1 MPSKDT
7 FPLRANRAR
16 MRREFNAQARIGKY
30 GKTGLD
36 RVAFTPAYNDVRDLV
51 QGWMKEAGLQTRVD
65 AVGNLYGRKE
75 GRMNGLPAVM
85 AGSHLD
91 SQSPGGRFDGPAG
104 VLTALEAFR
113 RIDEAGLAYDHPIEV
128 VAFVGEESAC
138 GMTVF
143 GSSVATG
150 VVGVKDLKN
159 TEHPPTGKTLYEAIE
174 AVGGSPARVRSCR
187 IKKGSLKA
195 FLELHIEQGPV
206 LESAEAPIGIV
217 DRVVGYTRGE
227 VHFTGVT
234 AHSGGQPMPYR
245 KDAGIA
251 AADFMVRV
259 ESIVNRAPDSQRL
272 TITFGEME
280 ALPGWVSIVP
290 GGARLSFDLRSRS
303 QAVMERTLARMEKTL
318 AAIEK
323 ERGVQGR
330 LSGVNKLAVCPTSA
344 RIQRA
349 LRRASKET
357 GHASLALSSGGVHD
371 ACRMAAICPMGM
383 VFIPSVGGLSHTPE
397 EFTHFDDMVKGAE
410 ILASAIAHLC
420 DEKVKA

>member
-1 MPSKDT
+1 MPARNT
-7 FPLRANRAR
+7 LPLRANRAR
-16 MRREFNAQARIGKY
+16 MKREFDAQAQIGKF

-36 RVAFTPAYNDVRDLV
+36 RVAFTPAYNRVRDLFED
-51 QGWMKEAGLQTRVD
+51 WMKKAGLNTRVD

-75 GRMNGLPAVM
+75 GRKRGLPAVM
-85 AGSHLD
+85 VGSHLD

-104 VLTALEAFR
+104 VLTALEAVR
-113 RIDEAGLAYDHPIEV
+113 RIGEEEVAHDHPIEV

-150 VVGVKDLKN
+150 VVGVRDLKN
-159 TEHPPTGKTLYEAIE
+159 TVHPPTGKSLYEAIE
-174 AVGGSPARVRSCR
+174 SVGGAPARVRSCR
-187 IKKGSLKA
+187 IRKGALKA

-206 LESAEAPIGIV
+206 LESAGTPIGIV

-227 VHFTGVT
+227 AHFTGVT

-245 KDAGIA
+245 KDAGLA

-259 ESIVNRAPDSQRL
+259 EEFVRRAPESQRL

-280 ALPGWVSIVP
+280 ARPGWVSIVP

-303 QAVMERTLARMEKTL
+303 QSVMVRTLGRMKKTL
-318 AAIEK
+318 AAVERQ
-323 ERGVQGR
+323 RGVRGR
-330 LSGVNKLAVCPTSA
+330 LVDVRSLEVCPTSPGV
-344 RIQRA
+344 QRA
-349 LRRASKET
+349 LRRASGET
-357 GHASLALSSGGVHD
+357 GHPALTLSSGGVHD

-383 VFIPSVGGLSHTPE
+383 VFIPSVKGLSHTPE
-397 EFTHFDDMVKGAE
+397 EFTHFGDVVKGAE
-410 ILASAIAHLC
+410 ILAAAVRRLA